1 MTAPSAE
8 RKRKAGRNLPA
19 AIAVGVGLGALA
31 LVCIFIA
38 PWGWLLLVTPA
49 AVVAVTELR
58 RGFVEGGHAVPII
71 PVVIGAAIMPPA
83 AYLAGPA
90 ALVVVFGLTVLTV
103 VVWRSLVGAPR
114 TAIRDM
120 GSGVFML
127 AYVPFLASFSAL
139 LLAQPDG
146 RFRVIAFVLIT
157 VFSDI
162 GGYAAG
168 VTMGRHP
175 MSPGVSPNKSWE
187 GFAGSVVTCALV
199 GAASVVLMLDDA
211 WWIGAVT
218 GVLLA
223 SLATLG
229 DLTESMLK
237 RDLGIKDFG
246 TMLPGHGGL
255 MDRMDSL
262 LVCAPATWIV
272 FTLLLGT

>member
-1 MTAPSAE
+1 MSAPPAE
-8 RKRKAGRNLPA
+8 KKRKAGRNLPA
-19 AIAVGVGLGALA
+19 AIGVGVLMGLVALG
-31 LVCIFIA
+31 CIFVA

-49 AVVAVTELR
+49 AVIAVTELR
-58 RGFVEGGHAVPII
+58 RGFVEGGHSVPIV
-71 PVVIGAAIMPPA
+71 PVVLAAAVMCPA
-83 AYLAGPA
+83 AYFGGPA
-90 ALVVVFGLTVLTV
+90 ALVVTFGLSVLAV
-103 VVWRSLVGAPR
+103 VVWRALSGAPR

-127 AYVPFLASFSAL
+127 AYAPFLAGFSAL

-146 RFRVIAFVLIT
+146 RYRVIAFVLIT

-168 VTMGRHP
+168 VTMGKHP
-175 MSPGVSPNKSWE
+175 MSPSVSPNKSWE
-187 GFAGSVVTCALV
+187 GFAGSVVTCAVV
-199 GAASVVLMLDDA
+199 GSISVMLMLDAA
-211 WWIGAVT
+211 WWVGAVT
-218 GVLLA
+218 GMLLA
-223 SLATLG
+223 ALATLG

-262 LVCAPATWIV
+262 LVCAPASWIA
-272 FTLLLGT
+272 FTLLLGA